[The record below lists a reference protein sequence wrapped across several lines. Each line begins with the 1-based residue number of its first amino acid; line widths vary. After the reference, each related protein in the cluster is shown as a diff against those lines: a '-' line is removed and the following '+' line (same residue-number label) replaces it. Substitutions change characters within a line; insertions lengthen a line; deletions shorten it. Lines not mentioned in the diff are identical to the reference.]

1 MSYKYDHT
9 YRYVLMEA
17 ICNDRVEEVKKVLDL
32 DFDPKRIVC
41 PERGLDA
48 VNLASMLHRPHI
60 LKYLLLRGGSLEGRD
75 KEGNT
80 PLMNAVRN
88 WQFENLKILVEGG
101 SDIEAVDQFGK
112 DSIAK
117 ANDLSLKS
125 MANYLISKRDDPNR
139 SKKMPDFQLKMKLED
154 HFDGEKDVLL
164 KKPMFL
170 KQGVSY
176 PFNSLTESYIID
188 MVTPVDIN
196 LI

>member
-1 MSYKYDHT
+1 MGVPFSLVFGDHPPSLINNIVPFSFWEKYRDKDSGDIPIIGENPLRYHASKNWSAPMSYKYDHT

-101 SDIEAVDQFGK
+101 SDIEAVD
-112 DSIAK
+112 
-117 ANDLSLKS
+117 
-125 MANYLISKRDDPNR
+125 
-139 SKKMPDFQLKMKLED
+139 
-154 HFDGEKDVLL
+154 
-164 KKPMFL
+164 
-170 KQGVSY
+170 
-176 PFNSLTESYIID
+176 
-188 MVTPVDIN
+188 
-196 LI
+196 